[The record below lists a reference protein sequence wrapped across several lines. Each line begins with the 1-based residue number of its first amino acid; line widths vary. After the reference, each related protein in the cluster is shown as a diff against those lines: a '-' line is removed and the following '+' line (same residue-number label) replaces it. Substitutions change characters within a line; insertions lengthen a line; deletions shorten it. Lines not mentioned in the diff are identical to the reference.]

1 MMYVALG
8 SNIGERANYLAE
20 AIQAMAVNGLQVTKE
35 SSVYETAPVGYT
47 DQPSFYNMV
56 VEVEP
61 SLSAEAALLQLQQI
75 ERDLGRERLFKNGPR
90 TIDLDIL
97 VYNSEDIQSKQLT
110 VPHPRMHER
119 AFVLAPF
126 AEIAPAVEVKG
137 MTVRALL
144 EALPASERQD
154 VVRLGPLQSLVSSV

>member
-8 SNIGERANYLAE
+8 SNIGERERYLFS
-20 AIQAMAVNGLQVTKE
+20 AIQEMEAAGFRVTKQ
-35 SSVYETAPVGYT
+35 SNVFETAPVGYT

-56 VEVEP
+56 VEVET
-61 SLSAEAALLQLQQI
+61 SLGAEEALARLQQI

-97 VYNSEDIQSKQLT
+97 VYNSEYIHSKHLT

-119 AFVLAPF
+119 AFVLAPL
-126 AEIAPAVEVKG
+126 AEIAPMLEVDGK
-137 MTVRALL
+137 TVRQLL
-144 EALPASERQD
+144 DALPKSERRD
-154 VVRLGPLQSLVSSV
+154 VTCLQSLTSLVHSV